1 MGRLQTN
8 LYQAVA
14 LIVSEDID
22 KGASVLAAMDK
33 AKLGEEE
40 AELISA
46 AELVAAEIR
55 HEASPADVPT
65 PAKSD
70 DLAKTFKVVGTART
84 AMARAEESDQGSRQ
98 MTSVEVCRSARHAGR
113 WFRQGKRASGVRW
126 RLR

>member
-22 KGASVLAAMDK
+22 KGTSVLAAMDK

-46 AELVAAEIR
+46 AESVAAEIR
-55 HEASPADVPT
+55 HEAS
-65 PAKSD
+65 
-70 DLAKTFKVVGTART
+70 
-84 AMARAEESDQGSRQ
+84 
-98 MTSVEVCRSARHAGR
+98 AGR
-113 WFRQGKRASGVRW
+113 CSGVCEER
-126 RLR
+126 